1 MATAT
6 LHPTSQLLRST
17 NENGSQK
24 QDAALLEIVPAT
36 SADYFEVL
44 AQATNDAIRDW
55 DVRTG
60 ALAWPRGLDS
70 LLGYEPSADCTEIGF
85 WFRQIHPDD
94 LARIQDSL
102 QQAFAGALERWSGE
116 YRFRRADGE
125 YLHILERA
133 VILRDA
139 DGAALRLA
147 GPMMDVS
154 TRQQRQAEACRSQ
167 RMEAFGQLAGG
178 VAHDFNNFLTTI
190 LGYSDLLL
198 SESSVKGRVAAQ
210 IKEIRA
216 SADRASALTN
226 QLLAFSRRQALEPT
240 VFEVNGLI
248 TNLER
253 SLLHLLGDNISI
265 ECQLH
270 QLKKGAHVKVDA
282 GQLTQIIL
290 NLGVNARDAMPQ
302 GGRLTIATST
312 LEVTPDSEPPCLGA
326 DLPPGDYVVIT
337 VTDNGRGMSDETKAH
352 LFEPFFTT
360 KEKHSRGL
368 GLATSY
374 GIVRQSGGHICAES
388 TVGQG
393 TTFRIFLPRHAAP
406 PAATYKKPG
415 QRKNLVGTETVLV
428 LEDEVSVRH
437 LSVRVLRH
445 LGYEVLEAA
454 HGDDAKRLITARGAK
469 KVDLLLTDMVMP
481 EMSGRHFADW
491 LRQTSPQT
499 KVVFISGY
507 LEESIHPRDR
517 REPGMSFLAKPFN
530 ADELASKVRGVL
542 DEPGNVNR

>member
-6 LHPTSQLLRST
+6 QNSASQLLRKT

-24 QDAALLEIVPAT
+24 RNPAVLEIVPAT
-36 SADYFEVL
+36 SADYFEVIV
-44 AQATNDAIRDW
+44 QATNDAIRDW
-55 DVRTG
+55 DVSTG
-60 ALAWPRGLDS
+60 TLAWPRGLES
-70 LLGYEPSADCTEIGF
+70 LLGYAPSPDCAEINF

-94 LARIQDSL
+94 LLRIQDSL
-102 QQAFAGALERWSGE
+102 RQAFASKTERWSGE

-133 VILRDA
+133 LILRDA
-139 DGAALRLA
+139 EGTAVRLA

-154 TRQQRQAEACRSQ
+154 TRKQLQAEACRLQ

-190 LGYSDLLL
+190 MGYSDLLL
-198 SESSVKGRVAAQ
+198 SESSVKGRVAGQ

-240 VFEVNGLI
+240 VFEINVFI

-253 SLLHLLGDNISI
+253 SLLRLLGDNISI

-270 QLKKGAHVKVDA
+270 QPKNGAHVKVDA

-290 NLGVNARDAMPQ
+290 NLAVNARDAMPQ
-302 GGRLTIATST
+302 GGRLTITTSV
-312 LEVTPDSEPPCLGA
+312 LAVDSEGDAPSSAPQ
-326 DLPPGDYVVIT
+326 LPAGEYAVIA
-337 VTDNGRGMSDETKAH
+337 VTDTGLGMNDEIKAH

-360 KEKHSRGL
+360 KEAHRSGL

-388 TVGQG
+388 SLGKG
-393 TTFRIFLPRHAAP
+393 TTFRIFLPRHPAP
-406 PAATYKKPG
+406 PAAIHKKPG
-415 QRKNLVGTETVLV
+415 PRKNLAGTETVLV

-437 LSVRVLRH
+437 LSVRVLRN
-445 LGYEVLEAA
+445 LGYDVLEAA
-454 HGDDAKRLITARGAK
+454 HGEDAKRLITQRGAK
-469 KVDLLLTDMVMP
+469 QLHLLLTDMVMP
-481 EMSGRHFADW
+481 EISGRHFADW
-491 LRQTSPQT
+491 LRQTSPKT
-499 KVVFISGY
+499 KVIFISGY
-507 LEESIHPRDR
+507 LEESVHPQDR
-517 REPGMSFLAKPFN
+517 RVPGMSFLAKPFN
-530 ADELASKVRGVL
+530 ADELASKVREVL
-542 DEPGNVNR
+542 DS